1 MVEEVLDQWYG
12 PQDAFYKVRADDDT
26 KRKVLQVLESAARG
40 FGRLRAVTQRLDP
53 HAVETLLTKLQAP
66 PIAEI
71 ADMKT
76 LHDVVKLSMD
86 SVVWGNAS
94 CTFGAFQIIA
104 RQRIRES
111 ESVFGLRSIRLSRKL
126 SLTFPSE
133 ASLARVSKISPALK
147 KRAAQIKLL
156 LMDVDGTMT
165 DGSVTLLSQPDGT
178 ALEIKTF
185 DAHDGQ
191 GLTLAQTAG
200 LRTGS
205 ITGRESAALLR
216 RAHEMKMEFIFMKQP
231 VKMLAYEEIL
241 KKAGVSDSA
250 VAFIGDD
257 LPDIPLM
264 RRVGLAVAVGDAAP
278 EVKEAAHHVTIAR
291 GGDGAVREAVELILK
306 SKGIWEAMIDKAR
319 A

>member
-1 MVEEVLDQWYG
+1 
-12 PQDAFYKVRADDDT
+12 
-26 KRKVLQVLESAARG
+26 
-40 FGRLRAVTQRLDP
+40 
-53 HAVETLLTKLQAP
+53 
-66 PIAEI
+66 
-71 ADMKT
+71 
-76 LHDVVKLSMD
+76 
-86 SVVWGNAS
+86 
-94 CTFGAFQIIA
+94 
-104 RQRIRES
+104 
-111 ESVFGLRSIRLSRKL
+111 
-126 SLTFPSE
+126 
-133 ASLARVSKISPALK
+133 LARVPKISPALK
-147 KRAAQIKLL
+147 KRAAEIKLL

-191 GLTLAQTAG
+191 GLTLAQAAG
-200 LRTGS
+200 LRTGC

-216 RAHEMKMEFIFMKQP
+216 RAHEMKMEFIYMKQA
-231 VKMLAYEEIL
+231 VKMLAYEDIL
-241 KKAGVSDSA
+241 QKADVSDSA
-250 VAFIGDD
+250 IAFIGDD

-278 EVKEAAHHVTIAR
+278 EVKRAAHYTTNAR